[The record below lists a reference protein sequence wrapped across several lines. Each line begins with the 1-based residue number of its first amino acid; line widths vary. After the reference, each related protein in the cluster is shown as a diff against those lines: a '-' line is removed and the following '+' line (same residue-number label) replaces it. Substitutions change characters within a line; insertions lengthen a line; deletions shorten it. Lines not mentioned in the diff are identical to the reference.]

1 MNWAQIIKTGGEVA
15 KLIGDLL
22 DDGKINNSNS
32 KNNNQKS

>member
-1 MNWAQIIKTGGEVA
+1 MDWSQLFKAGGEVA
-15 KLIGDLL
+15 KLIGDIL